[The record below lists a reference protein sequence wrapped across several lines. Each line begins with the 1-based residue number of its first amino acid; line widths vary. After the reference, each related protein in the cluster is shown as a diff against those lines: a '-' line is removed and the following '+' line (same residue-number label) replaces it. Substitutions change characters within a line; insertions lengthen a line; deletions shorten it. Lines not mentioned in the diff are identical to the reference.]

1 MSSLANVV
9 SNNSFIEEL
18 LSSLGQLSRGSFS
31 MQEVTLSECVVNFQR
46 DLQRWESESVEEENI
61 ILMLR

>member
-31 MQEVTLSECVVNFQR
+31 MQEVTLSGCVVNFQR

-61 ILMLR
+61 VLMLR

>member
-31 MQEVTLSECVVNFQR
+31 MQEVTLSGCVVNFQR
-46 DLQRWESESVEEENI
+46 DLQRLESESVEEENI
-61 ILMLR
+61 VLMLR